1 MNILASRENY
11 KLSLRKEKLNDM
23 IMSKITKYL
32 SSSDSLE
39 INEENLNLPI
49 DIIEKKISSFE
60 ELLST
65 LYSYLSS
72 DSEDIVKYGI
82 LQVRK
87 LLTSQGRIPLE
98 EIIDRG
104 FFEKLV
110 AILEKNENDQVY
122 VVNF

>member
-1 MNILASRENY
+1 MNILTSRENY

-23 IMSKITKYL
+23 IMSKRTKYL

-49 DIIEKKISSFE
+49 DIIEKKISTLE

-65 LYSYLSS
+65 LYSYISS

-122 VVNF
+122 VVNK

>member
-1 MNILASRENY
+1 
-11 KLSLRKEKLNDM
+11 
-23 IMSKITKYL
+23 MSKRTKYL

-49 DIIEKKISSFE
+49 DIIEKKISTLE

-65 LYSYLSS
+65 LYSYISS

-122 VVNF
+122 VVNK

>member
-23 IMSKITKYL
+23 IMSKRTKYL